1 MTLKVNTKENF
12 EIPFLD
18 LHEPYQELKTEITEA
33 FEKVMES
40 GWYIL
45 GEEVR
50 KFEQEFAAYCGTKHC
65 IGVANGLDAL
75 HLILKAY
82 GIGAGDEVI
91 VPSNTYIATW
101 LAVTY
106 TGAKVVPVEPDKKTY
121 NIDPQKIEKAITSK
135 TKAILPVHLYG
146 QCVDMDPIKEIAKK
160 YNLKIIEDSAQS
172 QGALYKGK
180 KSGALGDASGFSFYP
195 GKNLGAFG
203 DAGAITTDDDN
214 LADRLFMLRNYGSKI
229 KYENQIIGYNSRL
242 DELQAA
248 FLRVKLRYLDEW
260 NKRRSVLAQ
269 IYLEG
274 LQGLDLVLPEVEKG
288 TTPVWHVFVIQT
300 KQREALQ
307 KFLANHKIATLIHY
321 PIPPHLQE
329 AYKNLGISRGELP
342 ISESIHQ
349 NILSL
354 PIGPHMNEEQVQHV
368 VNVMKLF

>member
-329 AYKNLGISRGELP
+329 AYKTLGISRGELP

>member
-307 KFLANHKIATLIHY
+307 KFLANHKITTLIHY